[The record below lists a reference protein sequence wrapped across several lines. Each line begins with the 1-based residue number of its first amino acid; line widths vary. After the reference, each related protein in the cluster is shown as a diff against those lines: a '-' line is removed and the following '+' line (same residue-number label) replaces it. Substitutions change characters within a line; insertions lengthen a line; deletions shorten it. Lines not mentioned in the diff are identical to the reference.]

1 MPKGDRGMTR
11 IFRKDRS
18 RRYMELGSSN
28 VFRLYDLGKVI
39 EESDIATITQVPNKE
54 DVLLPTLITIIQDR
68 ESIISEDVSLLNRVI
83 RNGGF
88 TTYIRRLENE

>member
-1 MPKGDRGMTR
+1 MTR

-18 RRYMELGSSN
+18 RRYMELGSSS

-39 EESDIATITQVPNKE
+39 EESDITTITQVPSKE
-54 DVLLPTLITIIQDR
+54 DVLLPTLLMILQDR
-68 ESIISEDVSLLNRVI
+68 ESVVSEDVSLLNRVI

-88 TTYIRRLENE
+88 TNYIRRLENE